1 MVSRKIVFKK
11 KQTKKNLGKKSK
23 TPKKHHKK
31 RRISFRVKKGGFFG
45 KPDTAKAELRLMVK
59 NLQTA
64 EDTGDKDKMVEILN
78 NLTQKGK
85 ARCGSNQQCKEDKAT
100 QYALAMRIVRNSK
113 LLDEDEKK
121 EYEVYFITKVVDKA
135 VEQSKT
141 FNEQGFE
148 VGLRGDEVI
157 INDLR
162 KPNDSSNIEN

>member
-11 KQTKKNLGKKSK
+11 KQSKKNLGRKSK
-23 TPKKHHKK
+23 TSKKHHKK
-31 RRISFRVKKGGFFG
+31 KRISFRVKKGGFFG
-45 KPDTAKAELRLMVK
+45 KPDTAKAELRVMVRD
-59 NLQTA
+59 LQTA
-64 EDTGDKDKMVEILN
+64 EDKGDKVKMVEILK

-85 ARCGSNQQCKEDKAT
+85 ARCGSNQQCKEDKAS
-100 QYALAMRIVRNSK
+100 QYASAMRIVRNSK
-113 LLDEDEKK
+113 LLDKEEKR
-121 EYEVYFITKVVDKA
+121 EYEEYFITKVLNKA

-162 KPNDSSNIEN
+162 KPNDPSDIEN